1 MILGQ
6 LRMGAR
12 QAKNAPLALAKVRG
26 TTYPGHQLEMDE
38 IRQLTVRQGRGDQG
52 QSFTRTCTS
61 VSRSFLQPMHCGSKL
76 FKALLWGEQGGAV
89 CATQRCR
96 LFIASLAASWCFF
109 TADWSSIR
117 DVLQLQEQLK
127 YLHCQSKLE
136 PPHSP
141 KVGDWT
147 SFGLHFLFH
156 GWSALSRPFSRT
168 SFYQRPDERHDS
180 FYR

>member
-1 MILGQ
+1 M
-6 LRMGAR
+6 AENSR
-12 QAKNAPLALAKVRG
+12 QERPLPRWGVLPIQATSWRWTRSDSWQCDKEEETKAKASRGHALQCLDHSFSQCIAA
-26 TTYPGHQLEMDE
+26 
-38 IRQLTVRQGRGDQG
+38 
-52 QSFTRTCTS
+52 QS
-61 VSRSFLQPMHCGSKL
+61 LNSKPYSED
-76 FKALLWGEQGGAV
+76 EQGGSV

-96 LFIASLAASWCFF
+96 LFIASSAASWCFF

-127 YLHCQSKLE
+127 YFHCQSKLD

-156 GWSALSRPFSRT
+156 RWSALSRPFSRT

>member
-1 MILGQ
+1 
-6 LRMGAR
+6 MGKN
-12 QAKNAPLALAKVRG
+12 KNANFSKPFN
-26 TTYPGHQLEMDE
+26 
-38 IRQLTVRQGRGDQG
+38 GRIFIFWNPFIYIFICPKIKK
-52 QSFTRTCTS
+52 FTIGN
-61 VSRSFLQPMHCGSKL
+61 FLSLDACSGPMW
-76 FKALLWGEQGGAV
+76 ALLWGWTGWG
-89 CATQRCR
+89 
-96 LFIASLAASWCFF
+96 SLCNSAMSSFHCILSGLLVFF

-127 YLHCQSKLE
+127 YFHCQSKLD

-147 SFGLHFLFH
+147 SFGLHFLFL

>member
-1 MILGQ
+1 M
-6 LRMGAR
+6 AENSR
-12 QAKNAPLALAKVRG
+12 QERPLPRWGVLPIQATSWRWTRSDSWQCDKEEETKAKASRGHALQCLDHSFSQCIAA
-26 TTYPGHQLEMDE
+26 
-38 IRQLTVRQGRGDQG
+38 
-52 QSFTRTCTS
+52 QSY
-61 VSRSFLQPMHCGSKL
+61 SKPYSED
-76 FKALLWGEQGGAV
+76 EQGGAV

-96 LFIASLAASWCFF
+96 LFFASSAASWCFF

-127 YLHCQSKLE
+127 YFHCQSKLD

-156 GWSALSRPFSRT
+156 RWSALSRPFSRT

>member
-1 MILGQ
+1 M
-6 LRMGAR
+6 AENSR
-12 QAKNAPLALAKVRG
+12 QEQPLPRWGVLPIQATSWRWTRSDSWQCDKEEETKAKASRGHALQCLDHSFSQCIAA
-26 TTYPGHQLEMDE
+26 
-38 IRQLTVRQGRGDQG
+38 
-52 QSFTRTCTS
+52 QS
-61 VSRSFLQPMHCGSKL
+61 LNSKPYSED
-76 FKALLWGEQGGAV
+76 EQGGAV

-96 LFIASLAASWCFF
+96 LFFASSAASWCFF

-127 YLHCQSKLE
+127 YFHCQSKLD

-156 GWSALSRPFSRT
+156 GWSALSRIFLPETRWTTRLFL
-168 SFYQRPDERHDS
+168 
-180 FYR
+180 